1 MERTARTEGK
11 VQSRFKGVSRSTVL
25 TSFRARQQG
34 AFKIQAVSNP
44 RKRLGSLIRA
54 TCFNWL
60 VLEVNS

>member
-44 RKRLGSLIRA
+44 RKRLGFINTSYM
-54 TCFNWL
+54 FQL
-60 VLEVNS
+60 VSA